1 MTTPPTMKLKRGE
14 QAFVFSV
21 WYGIPC
27 TTCNGL
33 ERFFVLSTVKLRF
46 DTICVNSMRVH
57 IILYQECEEAHLLF
71 TKRHDEILIT
81 CIYYII
87 FDTHIIL

>member
-1 MTTPPTMKLKRGE
+1 MTTPPTMKLKRGK
-14 QAFVFSV
+14 QAFVFFV
-21 WYGIPC
+21 WCESKC

-46 DTICVNSMRVH
+46 DTICINSMRVH

-81 CIYYII
+81 YIYYII
-87 FDTHIIL
+87 LDTHIIL